1 MNISWIS
8 RSLPTRPLIRYSLWP
23 ERYRR
28 RLNTTSPGLIAGTGF
43 SATFPFRLN
52 LPPGSAGDRAEPSAA
67 GSCVSGGCAG
77 SSERISAVKPGSS
90 LTRAADSVAVS
101 DAALSI
107 TKQAASASSGSSI
120 VMVTSASP
128 SGGRLVVPLKMQS
141 AMRSARSDLWLCS
154 PRTQEMA
161 STTLDLPQPFGP
173 TMQVVPDPL
182 SVTTVRSQNDL
193 KPTISTFRSFSK
205 MSPFGRQLLR
215 GRQHEARIQ
224 LDNREIQPFPTAG
237 AKPREE
243 RQLFVPR
250 GEGLWSDRSTH
261 LGSSVKTFGRFS
273 VRGPAAWRKDGGTGK
288 NSNTMRT
295 ACKALR
301 YDLWLLCQRHKCS
314 LACLLMPRLEPTWL
328 LAILLS
334 NACRTRR
341 GCGSGDPGGVS
352 PR

>member
-1 MNISWIS
+1 MRPCSMMASESGPRPTPMNISWMS

-28 RLNTTSPGLIAGTGF
+28 RLTTTSPGLIAGTCF
-43 SATFPFRLN
+43 SANFLFRLN

-67 GSCVSGGCAG
+67 ASCVSGDCAG
-77 SSERISAVKPGSS
+77 SSERISVTSVNPEFS
-90 LTRAADSVAVS
+90 LFSVTRVAESVAVS

-107 TKQAASASSGSSI
+107 TKRAASANSGSSM

-182 SVTTVRSQNDL
+182 KVTTVRSQNDL
-193 KPTISTFRSFSK
+193 KPRISTFRSFSK
-205 MSPFGRQLLR
+205 MSPFGRQLRHGCQYETRLTP
-215 GRQHEARIQ
+215 E
-224 LDNREIQPFPTAG
+224 NRASQPSHKAG
-237 AKPREE
+237 AETREE
-243 RQLFVPR
+243 RRRFVPR

-261 LGSSVKTFGRFS
+261 SRSPAKTFGRFS
-273 VRGPAAWRKDGGTGK
+273 VRGPAAWRKDGGTEK
-288 NSNTMRT
+288 NSNTTHT
-295 ACKALR
+295 ACKELR
-301 YDLWLLCQRHKCS
+301 YNLWLLCYRYKD
-314 LACLLMPRLEPTWL
+314 AT
-328 LAILLS
+328 
-334 NACRTRR
+334 
-341 GCGSGDPGGVS
+341 
-352 PR
+352 